1 MILDYICMIIDYIY
15 IYMIYGLLLNIM
27 NIYIYIYVC
36 LKPLVSGL
44 AISKPECV
52 LAMFQPLAINFTGF
66 QHAGIQTH
74 PHHR

>member
-15 IYMIYGLLLNIM
+15 IYDIWIIIEYNE
-27 NIYIYIYVC
+27 YIYIYVC